1 MISNKIKYINRS
13 IALTIIVLSAF
24 VNSGCFTVK
33 YDFKGGIK
41 IDPRVKTFSVQY
53 FDNRAPRIEPTL
65 SQRMTTALKDYI
77 ESNTN
82 LKLVTTYGD
91 ADFTGVITNYSIQAA
106 AITAGDVAAQTRF
119 TIAVK
124 VTYSNIY
131 DEEGSYEETFTKS
144 LDFDSSTDISAVE
157 SEYSDDMIDEIVELI
172 FNKAFINW

>member
-1 MISNKIKYINRS
+1 MTSHNVKYINRFIAFS
-13 IALTIIVLSAF
+13 IIILAAF

-65 SQRMTTALKDYI
+65 SQRMTDALKDYI

-82 LKLVTTYGD
+82 LRLVTTYGD
-91 ADFTGVITNYSIQAA
+91 VDFSGTITNYNISAA
-106 AITAGDVAAQTRF
+106 AITANDVAAQTRF

-131 DEEGSYEETFTKS
+131 DPDGSYEETFTKS
-144 LDFDSSTDISAVE
+144 LDFDSSTDISSVE
-157 SEYSDDMIDEIVELI
+157 ADYSEDMIDEIVELI